1 MFFYKFY
8 FMIFLIIITFVIS
21 VLLISKYVFFLIML
35 PIMKLFSFYKKK
47 CVKKSPH
54 NTGMS
59 ESPVSSSLL
68 LIIRSFIGNFIVG
81 YERYFMIRVGYISS
95 SSVRMFFYKKILK
108 VIVGKNVIIHYGAEI
123 RGAENLKIGDGTI
136 IGDKAIL
143 DARNGLII
151 GKNVN
156 LSTNVT
162 SVQSVGTH
170 LALTS

>member
-162 SVQSVGTH
+162 SVH
-170 LALTS
+170 LNPLTFA